1 MHKWPPEPQPRVDTF
16 YKALR
21 ELYNVSEDLS
31 QSNDLAGKHPEKL
44 KELQI
49 LLLKEAEKFQKLPLD
64 DRLFEL

>member
-1 MHKWPPEPQPRVDTF
+1 MHKWPPEPKLRVDTF
-16 YKALR
+16 YKGLR

-31 QSNDLAGKHPEKL
+31 QSSDLAAKHPEKW

-49 LLLKEAEKFQKLPLD
+49 RLLKEAEKFQKLPLD